1 VVAVV
6 VMKAVAAVVVM
17 KIVAAVVMKT
27 VAAVMKTV
35 AAVMKAVAAVM
46 KAVAVV
52 VVMKIVAVVVV
63 VSIIVVHMNNV
74 QTIDLAVN
82 LETARNI
89 VVLQVVAM
97 IIMKED
103 PDNLMIAVDMVN
115 KE

>member
-1 VVAVV
+1 VVAVVVMKAVVAVV
-6 VMKAVAAVVVM
+6 VMKAVAVVVVM
-17 KIVAAVVMKT
+17 TIVAAVVMKT

-35 AAVMKAVAAVM
+35 A
-46 KAVAVV
+46 
-52 VVMKIVAVVVV
+52 VVMKTVAVVVV

>member
-1 VVAVV
+1 MAAVAVSTI
-6 VMKAVAAVVVM
+6 VAAVAVSTIVAAVAVM
-17 KIVAAVVMKT
+17 KIVAA
-27 VAAVMKTV
+27 A
-35 AAVMKAVAAVM
+35 
-46 KAVAVV
+46 
-52 VVMKIVAVVVV
+52 VVMKIVAVAVV

-82 LETARNI
+82 LEIARNI
-89 VVLQVVAM
+89 VALQVVAM